1 MENKKY
7 ILIKSNDFYSADN
20 IEGRLQTEKYN
31 TYEDA
36 YNAMKT
42 EVINKFKL
50 DDKEWEKYIVG
61 VLAHIEYSNVYLD
74 TWSARIHTNFGEHNN
89 YWKIIEM

>member
-42 EVINKFKL
+42 EVINKLKL

-61 VLAHIEYSNVYLD
+61 V
-74 TWSARIHTNFGEHNN
+74 
-89 YWKIIEM
+89 